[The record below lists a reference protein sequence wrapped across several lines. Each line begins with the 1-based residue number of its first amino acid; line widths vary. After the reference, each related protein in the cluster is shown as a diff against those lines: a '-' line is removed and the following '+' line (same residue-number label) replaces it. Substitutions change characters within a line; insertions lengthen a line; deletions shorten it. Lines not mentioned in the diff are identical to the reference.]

1 MSEAAT
7 PHVLVAYFS
16 HAGENWV
23 SGGVR
28 YIEVGNT
35 KRLAE
40 TIANKLESRGHRV
53 DRYEIKAS
61 DPYSVKYEETTKRAE
76 AETDADARPGIVL
89 PVPDASKY
97 DVLFLGYPM
106 WCGKMPR
113 VVMTFLETVK
123 FGAIAVWPFTTHEGG
138 GINQSEREVL
148 KAAPEADVKPGF
160 AMIGSNVEHPG
171 EPLEHWLNAFD
182 AGRRGDR

>member
-53 DRYEIKAS
+53 DRYEIKAKMLS
-61 DPYSVKYEETTKRAE
+61 
-76 AETDADARPGIVL
+76 
-89 PVPDASKY
+89 
-97 DVLFLGYPM
+97 FLLLG
-106 WCGKMPR
+106 
-113 VVMTFLETVK
+113 
-123 FGAIAVWPFTTHEGG
+123 
-138 GINQSEREVL
+138 
-148 KAAPEADVKPGF
+148 
-160 AMIGSNVEHPG
+160 
-171 EPLEHWLNAFD
+171 
-182 AGRRGDR
+182 